1 MKAFFLHKGK
11 KKRHKTTAGVK
22 LLAKCRDGS
31 EMWIPL
37 KDMKES
43 SPVQVAHYAK
53 ANNLLDLPAFKWW
66 TPYVLRKSKI
76 ILSKIKAR
84 MSQVTHKYGV
94 ELPRSADHAA
104 QLDKQNNNTLWADAL
119 DREMSNVSVA
129 FEILDHGVK
138 QPVGWKLTSGHIIF
152 DVKMD
157 FTRKARWA
165 KDGHRTSEVTKSN
178 YAGVVSRESVRIALT
193 YAALNGLD
201 VFAVDVQNAYLQAP
215 SSEKHY
221 VICGD
226 EQIWP

>member
-1 MKAFFLHKGK
+1 
-11 KKRHKTTAGVK
+11 
-22 LLAKCRDGS
+22 
-31 EMWIPL
+31 
-37 KDMKES
+37 
-43 SPVQVAHYAK
+43 
-53 ANNLLDLPAFKWW
+53 
-66 TPYVLRKSKI
+66 
-76 ILSKIKAR
+76 

-104 QLDKQNNNTLWADAL
+104 QLDKQNNNTLWAVAL
-119 DREMSNVSVA
+119 NREMSNDSVA

-152 DVKMD
+152 DVKMN
-157 FTRKARWA
+157 FTRKAKWV
-165 KDGHRTSEVTKSN
+165 KDGHRTPKVIKSN

-226 EQIWP
+226 EFDPEHNSKVALI